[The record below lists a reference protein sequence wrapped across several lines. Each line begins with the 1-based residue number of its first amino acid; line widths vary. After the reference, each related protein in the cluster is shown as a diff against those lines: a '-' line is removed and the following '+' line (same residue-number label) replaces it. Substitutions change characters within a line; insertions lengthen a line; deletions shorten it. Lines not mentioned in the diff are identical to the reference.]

1 MENTEDNNY
10 RVEFVLKWKDYMN
23 PMKIFQAAS
32 IFSKNLEIHQN
43 SDPKE
48 LEIQENPNTVAK
60 TSKEDLN
67 ENLTKNK
74 KDVEKL
80 HWLRFNK

>member
-32 IFSKNLEIHQN
+32 IISKNLEIHQN

-48 LEIQENPNTVAK
+48 LKIQENPNPEAK